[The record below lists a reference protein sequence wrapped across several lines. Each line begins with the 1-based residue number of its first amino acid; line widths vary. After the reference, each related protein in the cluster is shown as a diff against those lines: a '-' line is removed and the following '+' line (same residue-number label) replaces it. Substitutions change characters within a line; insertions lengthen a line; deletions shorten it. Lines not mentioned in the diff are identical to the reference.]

1 MHKTIIGG
9 IMKLL
14 GPALMACALAA
25 SLTGCTYPD
34 PALEAGNQHADSP
47 PPSPPATSITP
58 MTLEGQFQS
67 QGAVTRGSA
76 IIRVSE
82 TGAVLQLQ
90 ELSTG
95 PGEDLRI
102 MLSPGTLSPNAQ
114 GELGLTSSTFIELG
128 PLTGTPNQ
136 RIDIGAKRWS
146 MMWEPVRS
154 VVIYNYAERTAY
166 GTANLA
172 DLQSVAD

>member
-1 MHKTIIGG
+1 
-9 IMKLL
+9 MKLL
-14 GPALMACALAA
+14 GPALIAGALAA

-34 PALEAGNQHADSP
+34 PTTEAGTPHTDSP
-47 PPSPPATSITP
+47 PPSPPATFTTP

-67 QGAVTRGSA
+67 QGAVTSGSA

-90 ELSTG
+90 EVSTE
-95 PGEDLRI
+95 PGEDLRL

-128 PLTGTPNQ
+128 PLTGTPDQ
-136 RIDIGAKRWS
+136 RIDVDAKRWS
-146 MMWEPVRS
+146 MMPEPVRS